1 MRRHARTVTPPAWM
15 GLKPGVQ
22 VSSFVTTDVAEMRAF
37 PDPRFRAGTL
47 VQPGQRD
54 AGRPDR

>member
-1 MRRHARTVTPPAWM
+1 MTPPAWM
-15 GLKPGVQ
+15 GVVPGVQ
-22 VSSFVTTDVAEMRAF
+22 VSSLVTTDVAEMRAF